1 MRFKIKNG
9 RKGNESMIARKIGY
23 IYIKKDKDEINLV
36 RPLERGGYPRF
47 HLYLKIDQRTHELI
61 FNLHLDQK
69 RPIYKGASA
78 HSADYEGEPVEEE
91 AARIKE
97 ILQKDC

>member
-1 MRFKIKNG
+1 MKFRVKNG
-9 RKGNESMIARKIGY
+9 RKGNTLIIARKIGY
-23 IYIKKDKDEINLV
+23 IFIKKDRDETSLV
-36 RPLERGGYPRF
+36 RPLEKSGYPRF
-47 HLYLKIDQRTHELI
+47 HIFLKIDEKGHELI

-78 HSADYEGEPVEEE
+78 HSADYEGKPVEEE

-97 ILQKDC
+97 ILQKDG